1 MMLRILAP
9 DERQRKHFLL
19 SDERPLTREAIRCGT
34 RWLPR
39 HKGSPYME
47 LNPAKVR
54 EALANTGKSQAD
66 LSRLTGWS
74 EAKVSR
80 WVHGKPGEVTL
91 TNLNELAAALGV
103 SPAAL
108 VDLDDV
114 AQDEAEKKLLRNFR
128 AAAAR
133 DKALA
138 QAQVEPRQPPD

>member
-1 MMLRILAP
+1 M
-9 DERQRKHFLL
+9 
-19 SDERPLTREAIRCGT
+19 
-34 RWLPR
+34 
-39 HKGSPYME
+39 
-47 LNPAKVR
+47 
-54 EALANTGKSQAD
+54 
-66 LSRLTGWS
+66 
-74 EAKVSR
+74 SR